1 MVTIHQVEAA
11 LPPPGHDHEVG
22 NARRSTRSPAR
33 PPIECTGLP
42 PTVGLGHRC
51 RTVLP
56 SSQLAG
62 FVPCATPRAE
72 QADAKSS
79 ERERSAQAQWAGA
92 VSCTRERART
102 NRCCSCVGLTPPLAR
117 EGEEGPGH
125 RSTPYGDE
133 RAHEARP
140 HPVWPFCRPSPSC
153 RPSVEDHR
161 PGTAPPPRSPRPAP
175 RRARPRGTPS
185 GRTW

>member
-56 SSQLAG
+56 SSQLVG

-72 QADAKSS
+72 LADANPS

-102 NRCCSCVGLTPPLAR
+102 NRCCSCVGLTPPSLVRAKKDPGTEAPRTAMSAR
-117 EGEEGPGH
+117 TRPGH
-125 RSTPYGDE
+125 TPSGPSV
-133 RAHEARP
+133 APH
-140 HPVWPFCRPSPSC
+140 HPV
-153 RPSVEDHR
+153 VHQL
-161 PGTAPPPRSPRPAP
+161 T
-175 RRARPRGTPS
+175 RGTPS